1 MVDPEIT
8 FVLGTRPEIIK
19 LAPVIRCCDRRDI
32 PYSIL
37 HTGQH
42 YSDELDTVFFDQL
55 ELPAPDYNLEVGS
68 GRHGQQTA
76 AMLAGIEEIIL
87 EDEPSV
93 VFVQGDTNSVL
104 AGALALS
111 KLDIPVGH
119 IEAGLRSFDRDMPE
133 ETNRV
138 VADHVG
144 DYLFAPTEHSQEY
157 LRDEGIDHGRIF
169 VTGNTIVDAVKQHRQ
184 LAREKS
190 TVLEEMGVADK
201 SYGLLT
207 AHRAENVD
215 VQERFEGLLEGV
227 GRVASAFE
235 MGVIYPIHPRAQAQL
250 DELELTVPDS
260 ITVVESQDYLD
271 FLQLEQDA
279 DLIMT
284 DSGGVQEEACILG
297 VPCVTLRDNT
307 ERPETVE
314 VGANL
319 LAGVDPEEILSCA
332 TQMVA
337 RETNWSNPFGSGD
350 ASDQILNSMLADG
363 TSFGSNSDT
372 TQE

>member
-1 MVDPEIT
+1 MSSITVNPEIT

-42 YSDELDTVFFDQL
+42 YSDELDEVFFNQL
-55 ELPAPDYNLEVGS
+55 ELPTPDHNLDVGS

-87 EDEPSV
+87 ENEPAIV
-93 VFVQGDTNSVL
+93 LVQGDTNSVL
-104 AGALALS
+104 AGAIALS

-138 VADHVG
+138 VADHIG

-157 LRDEGIDHGRIF
+157 LRNEGIDDNRIF
-169 VTGNTIVDAVKQHRQ
+169 VTGNTIVDAVHQHRD
-184 LAREKS
+184 LAIKKS
-190 TVLEEMGVADK
+190 TILEDLTLQTTA
-201 SYGLLT
+201 YGLLT

-215 VQERFEGLLEGV
+215 DRERFKNLLEGV
-227 GRVASAFE
+227 RRVAATHNLE
-235 MGVIYPIHPRAQAQL
+235 LIYPIHPRAQDRLNEFDIA
-250 DELELTVPDS
+250 VPDE
-260 ITVVESQDYLD
+260 IRVVDPQDYLD
-271 FLQLEQDA
+271 FLQLEA
-279 DLIMT
+279 NAELVLT

-307 ERPETVE
+307 ERPETLKA
-314 VGANL
+314 GANR
-319 LAGVDPEEILSCA
+319 LAGVNPDDIVTSADQMLSTTPNWTNPYGDGRTSERILDIVPA
-332 TQMVA
+332 
-337 RETNWSNPFGSGD
+337 
-350 ASDQILNSMLADG
+350 DQDMAN
-363 TSFGSNSDT
+363 
-372 TQE
+372 